1 VQRLQ
6 GNGRDV
12 TDDLDALHTALVE
25 RLDTTATIRDAFAAH
40 PRHTFIPDMVWPD
53 ATGLPLH
60 RTSDPER
67 WTRLVYGSDAV
78 TTQANDGGSGPRNEP
93 SPSSSS
99 PQVMADMI
107 AAAGISEGMRVLEVG
122 TGTGWNAAI
131 LASLVGEKGSVTG
144 IEIDPGVAAL
154 ARERLTG
161 TGVTVRT
168 AAEPPPEE
176 VYDAVI
182 ATCAATRIP
191 DGWFAA
197 AEGAVLV
204 LPWSPHPAA
213 HSTPI
218 VALTVREGRGSGSF
232 VREAAFMRD
241 RTQRPGDLPFPGLGQ
256 KPTPAA
262 DFPVGSVELIG
273 SGMMTQL
280 MLMMPGVR
288 LGTGLRP
295 FRGEPG
301 RIVWMGAGPA
311 WAYVWPD
318 GSVTGGGDRAL
329 GEELG
334 HAYRLLRGAGL
345 PGLESF
351 TLEADA
357 GQGFCRVACAA
368 LGQHWDHPVSP

>member
-1 VQRLQ
+1 
-6 GNGRDV
+6 V

-25 RLDTTATIRDAFAAH
+25 RLDTAAAIRDAFAAH
-40 PRHTFIPDMVWPD
+40 PRHMFIPDMVRPD
-53 ATGLPLH
+53 ATGLPPH
-60 RTSDPER
+60 RTSDPGR

-78 TTQANDGGSGPRNEP
+78 TTQADDGGPGPRNEP
-93 SPSSSS
+93 SSSSS
-99 PQVMADMI
+99 ALQVMADMI
-107 AAAGISEGMRVLEVG
+107 AAAGISEGMRVLEIG

-131 LASLVGEKGSVTG
+131 LNSLVGEKGSVTG
-144 IEIDPGVAAL
+144 IEITPGVAAL

-161 TGVTVRT
+161 RGVIVRT
-168 AAEPPPEE
+168 AAEPPSEE

-191 DGWFAA
+191 DGWFAT
-197 AEGAVLV
+197 AEGSVLV

-218 VALTVREGRGSGSF
+218 VALTMREGCGSG
-232 VREAAFMRD
+232 RFMRD

-256 KPTPAA
+256 QPTPAA

-280 MLMMPGVR
+280 MLMMPGGR

-301 RIVWMGAGPA
+301 RIVWMGVGPA

-318 GSVTGGGDRAL
+318 GTVTGGGDRAL

-351 TLEADA
+351 DLESDA
-357 GQGFCRVACAA
+357 GQGSYRVACAA
-368 LGQHWDHPVSP
+368 LGQHWAHPVSP

>member
-1 VQRLQ
+1 M
-6 GNGRDV
+6 
-12 TDDLDALHTALVE
+12 TEDLNALHTALVE
-25 RLDTTATIRDAFAAH
+25 RLDTTAAIRDAFAAH
-40 PRHTFIPDMVWPD
+40 PRHLFVPDMVWPD
-53 ATGLPLH
+53 ATGLPLY
-60 RTSDPER
+60 RTADPER
-67 WTRLVYGSDAV
+67 WARLVYGSDAV

-93 SPSSSS
+93 SSSSS
-99 PQVMADMI
+99 APQVMADMI
-107 AAAGISEGMRVLEVG
+107 AAAGITEGMRVLEIG

-131 LASLVGEKGSVTG
+131 LASLVGEKGSVTS

-168 AAEPPPEE
+168 AADPPPEE

-182 ATCAATRIP
+182 ATCAATWIP
-191 DGWFAA
+191 AGWLAA

-218 VALTVREGRGSGSF
+218 VALTVREGHGSGPF

-262 DFPVGSVELIG
+262 DLPVGSVELIS

-295 FRGEPG
+295 FQGEPG

-318 GSVTGGGDRAL
+318 GTVTGGGDRAL
-329 GEELG
+329 GEELSQ
-334 HAYRLLRGAGL
+334 AYRLLREFGFPDLG
-345 PGLESF
+345 SF
-351 TLEADA
+351 ALEAA
-357 GQGFCRVACAA
+357 PGQDSYRVACAV
-368 LGQHWDHPVSP
+368 LGQHWGHPVSP

>member
-1 VQRLQ
+1 M
-6 GNGRDV
+6 

-40 PRHTFIPDMVWPD
+40 PRHLFIPDMVWPD
-53 ATGLPLH
+53 ATGLPLY
-60 RTSDPER
+60 RTADPDR
-67 WTRLVYGSDAV
+67 WTRLVYGSDSV
-78 TTQANDGGSGPRNEP
+78 TTQANDGGSGPRNE
-93 SPSSSS
+93 SSSS
-99 PQVMADMI
+99 SSAPQVMADMI
-107 AAAGISEGMRVLEVG
+107 AAAGVDKGMRVLEIG

-131 LASLVGEKGSVTG
+131 LSSLVGEKGSVTS

-168 AAEPPPEE
+168 AAEPPSGQ

-197 AEGAVLV
+197 ADGAVLV

-218 VALTVREGRGSGSF
+218 VALTVRENRGSGSF

-256 KPTPAA
+256 KPAPAA
-262 DFPVGSVELIG
+262 ALPVGSVELIS

-280 MLMMPGVR
+280 MFMMPGVR

-301 RIVWMGAGPA
+301 RIVWMGAGSA

-318 GSVTGGGDRAL
+318 GTVTSGGDRAL

-334 HAYRLLRGAGL
+334 EAYRLLQGFGL
-345 PGLESF
+345 PGLGSF
-351 TLEADA
+351 TLEADP
-357 GQGFCRVACAA
+357 GQGAYRVTCAA
-368 LGQHWDHPVSP
+368 LGQHWEHPIAL